1 MGKNYFGSNVICQ
14 VGLVVRDIEASIKK
28 YAALFGVEAP
38 PIITTAPESE
48 AHTRYQGAPTEARA
62 KLAFFKMGEQ
72 LSLELIEPIGGP
84 STWRDFL
91 EQKGEGVH
99 HLAFRVKGTDAL
111 TGELAAVGIPVVQQG
126 DYTGGRYTYLSSEHE
141 LAVAVEL
148 LENFN
153 S

>member
-1 MGKNYFGSNVICQ
+1 MARNYFGSNVICQ
-14 VGLVVRDIEASIKK
+14 VGLVVRDIEASAKK
-28 YAALFGVEAP
+28 YAALFGVEVP

-48 AHTRYQGAPTEARA
+48 AHTRYQGTPTEARA
-62 KLAFFKMGEQ
+62 KLAFFKMGDQ

-99 HLAFRVKGTDAL
+99 HLALRVKGTDAL
-111 TGELAAVGIPVVQQG
+111 TAELAAKGIPVVQQG

-141 LAVAVEL
+141 LGVAIEL
-148 LENFN
+148 LENF
-153 S
+153 SS

>member
-14 VGLVVRDIEASIKK
+14 VGLVVRDIEASAEK
-28 YAALFGVEAP
+28 YAALFGVEVP

-99 HLAFRVKGTDAL
+99 HLALRVKGTDAL
-111 TGELAAVGIPVVQQG
+111 TSELAAKGIPVVQQG

>member
-1 MGKNYFGSNVICQ
+1 MSKNYFGSSVICQ
-14 VGLVVRDIEASIKK
+14 VGLVVRDIEASAKK
-28 YAALFGVEAP
+28 YATLFGVEVP
-38 PIITTAPESE
+38 PIIITAPESE

-72 LSLELIEPIGGP
+72 MSLELIEPIGGP

-99 HLAFRVKGTDAL
+99 HLAFRVKDTDEL
-111 TGELAAVGIPVVQQG
+111 TSELATKGIPVVQQG

-148 LENFN
+148 LENF
-153 S
+153 SS